1 MKKIITIVAV
11 MMFIFAIG
19 VVLADEA
26 VPTITWES
34 KDTGTMMHNEALEH
48 PQRFQGDLF
57 YTPQQIVAPTAKKD
71 FSGSIVSDYL
81 VETGTALY
89 NSEFSKPMMA
99 EKSVTGAAAGGVAR
113 EDENARIWDNVLAPK
128 GLGFLELE

>member
-1 MKKIITIVAV
+1 M
-11 MMFIFAIG
+11 
-19 VVLADEA
+19 
-26 VPTITWES
+26 TWES
-34 KDTGTMMHNEALEH
+34 KDTGTMLNIEAPGH
-48 PQRFQGDLF
+48 APRFEGDLF
-57 YTPQQIVAPTAKKD
+57 YTPQQIVSPTAKRD

-99 EKSVTGAAAGGVAR
+99 ENSATGAAAGGVAR

-128 GLGFLELE
+128 GLGMIE